1 MNKSSKLI
9 SLLLAL
15 VLATSCFAGFSA
27 LTASAADEETKI
39 YFEVPTLEEWG
50 TTKSV
55 FCHIYNVYG
64 GTALKETSWQ
74 SKSESCKAA
83 NTEKTLY
90 YFDTSKLGTIE
101 EGADYALLFS
111 TKDTNGAAHQTCNVT
126 FSKECL
132 GGTVYVTGDKVEN
145 TEDSTKLDFEATW
158 TDPALAAKYG
168 AKAAITS
175 TGKVVGKFFPAHQP
189 KAQIVSQSIASWAVK
204 NATIYTPEVV
214 QNLCAEIGV
223 EPIEVY
229 NQYAADYEA
238 QLADPENNPNLAS
251 LETVAYLLGVDPNPT
266 TEPTTEPT
274 TAAPTTEPT
283 TAAPTTEPTTAAPTT
298 EPTTVAPTTEPT
310 TVAPT
315 TEPTTVAPTTEAPTT
330 EPTTVAPTTEAP
342 TTEPVVLYGDVNGDG
357 VITIADATEIQKMG
371 LGMVEVSALA
381 DVNND
386 GRISILDVTLVQKY
400 LVGGYANT
408 GLVGVPAVAYST
420 VTGPC

>member
-1 MNKSSKLI
+1 MKKSSKLI

-15 VLATSCFAGFSA
+15 VIATSCFAGFA
-27 LTASAADEETKI
+27 AFTASAADEETKI

-55 FCHIYNVYG
+55 FCHVYNVYG
-64 GTALKETSWQ
+64 GTPLKETAWQ

-90 YFDTSKLGTIE
+90 YFDLSKLGTIE

-111 TKDTNGAAHQTCNVT
+111 TKDTNGTAHQTCNVT

-132 GGTVYVTGDKVEN
+132 GGTVYVTGNLIEN
-145 TEDSTKLDFEATW
+145 TEDSSKLDFEASW
-158 TDPALAAKYG
+158 REPALAEKYG

-175 TGKVVGKFFPAHQP
+175 TAKVVGSFFPVYQP
-189 KAQIVSQSIASWAVK
+189 KEQIVSQAIASWAVK
-204 NATIYTPEVV
+204 NAEIYTAEAV
-214 QNLCAEIGV
+214 QNLCVQMGV
-223 EPIEVY
+223 EPIDVY
-229 NQYAADYEA
+229 NQYAEDYAE

-251 LETVAYLLGVDPNPT
+251 LETVATLLNVDPNAT
-266 TEPTTEPT
+266 TE
-274 TAAPTTEPT
+274 APTTE
-283 TAAPTTEPTTAAPTT
+283 APTTEAPTT
-298 EPTTVAPTTEPT
+298 EAPTTE
-310 TVAPT
+310 APT
-315 TEPTTVAPTTEAPTT
+315 TEAPTTEAPTTEAPTTEAPTT
-330 EPTTVAPTTEAP
+330 EP
-342 TTEPVVLYGDVNGDG
+342 TEPVVLYGDVNGDG
-357 VITIADATEIQKMG
+357 IISIVDATEIQKMG

-386 GRISILDVTLVQKY
+386 GRVSILDVTLVQKY
-400 LVGGYANT
+400 IVGGYANT